1 VDADD
6 LAGLAKAL
14 HLGKIVVVGHS
25 YGAFAALFFAARYP
39 RLTRALVLAEPPAI
53 SLLPRAM
60 QQDIRRRMVAPMK
73 RDFTNGRRER
83 GVADFIEYVF
93 NDPRAWDKMSPS
105 SRSQTMRDAH
115 EWDVMMTTGT
125 LFPAISEAKVRS
137 IRVPTLLLTGDRTYR
152 FLTVINDRLARLLP
166 DNQTVVVHGV
176 GHQMWYQRPELCR
189 DVTQTFLRWALPDAA
204 LSVDPK

>member
-1 VDADD
+1 
-6 LAGLAKAL
+6 
-14 HLGKIVVVGHS
+14 
-25 YGAFAALFFAARYP
+25 
-39 RLTRALVLAEPPAI
+39 
-53 SLLPRAM
+53 
-60 QQDIRRRMVAPMK
+60 
-73 RDFTNGRRER
+73 
-83 GVADFIEYVF
+83 
-93 NDPRAWDKMSPS
+93 
-105 SRSQTMRDAH
+105 MRDAH

-204 LSVDPK
+204 LSVDTK